1 MKNERQKTDVEFD
14 QLLSEAL
21 KCEVD
26 EERLMRRVHAGL
38 AQPDFRPAFMT
49 GIAQLL
55 GSFPMRWPATA
66 GTACLLTAFSIG
78 LFLPI
83 DPAASNEADVI
94 AFAFG
99 DPAALN
105 ILGQVLQQSFWR

>member
-26 EERLMRRVHAGL
+26 EERLMRHVRAGL

-66 GTACLLTAFSIG
+66 VTACLLTAFSIG

-83 DPAASNEADVI
+83 DPAASNEAEVI

-105 ILGQVLQQSFWR
+105 TSGQVLQQSFWR

>member
-26 EERLMRRVHAGL
+26 EERLMRHVRAGL

-66 GTACLLTAFSIG
+66 VTAFSIG

-83 DPAASNEADVI
+83 DPAASNEAEVI

-105 ILGQVLQQSFWR
+105 TSGQVLQQSFWR